1 MAEDNTLTDFQVFM
15 NTNSQK
21 NMNLVA
27 RKKKK
32 SVLKSAQNMFDI
44 LRLDGLMV

>member
-1 MAEDNTLTDFQVFM
+1 MTEDNTLTDFQVFM
-15 NTNSQK
+15 NTTNSHK

-27 RKKKK
+27 RRRKK

-44 LRLDGLMV
+44 I